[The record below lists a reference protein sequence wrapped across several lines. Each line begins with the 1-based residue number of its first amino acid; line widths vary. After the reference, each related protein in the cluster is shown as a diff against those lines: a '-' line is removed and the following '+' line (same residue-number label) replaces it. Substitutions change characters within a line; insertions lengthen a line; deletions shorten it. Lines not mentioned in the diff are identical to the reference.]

1 MPDILEKFTG
11 HLKTTLAKAYAI
23 AIELRSPGIHPEH
36 LLLALLSHRGSVA
49 GELLRKARLSSEEL
63 RRGIKEATLVDDG
76 FVREEAGTADAPKL
90 TADAKRAVEK
100 AVLTA
105 NVHGHKYVG
114 TEHLLAGLL
123 QTGSPVIE
131 AVLADQRVDGEKL
144 RDQVA
149 MVLKS
154 TGKFPEITETF
165 EEGTPAGSRKQ
176 REKVAVKEKAVKKK
190 AEKTKTPALDFFAV
204 DLTDPK
210 FQEHVDPVIGRDKEI
225 ERTIQILCRRT
236 KNNPMLL
243 GEPGVGKTA
252 IVEGLAK
259 NIVEGKVP
267 EVLVDKR
274 ILSLD
279 LGLMLAGTIYRGE
292 FEGRIKQVID
302 EVKANPEIILFIDEA
317 HTIMGAGATNG
328 SLDAANILK
337 PALARG
343 ELRCIGATTLAEY
356 KKHFEG
362 DGALER
368 RFQAVQVDPPKAE
381 DAILILKGLRQHYEE
396 YHGVEI
402 TDAAIEAAVSMSERY
417 ITDRFLPDKAI
428 DLIDEAAATV
438 RIAQASE
445 EGGKKLRGIEDELA
459 DVREQKQ
466 KAVNNENFVQALE
479 LKAREKQ
486 LIKQLKEAAVG
497 GKKKETVGSIG
508 RAEIATVVARATGIP
523 AQDLLITEKDRLL
536 NLEQHLAEHVVGQTE
551 AVRQVAEFVR
561 RAKAGISHPRRPMA
575 SFLFLGTSGIGKTEL
590 AKTLAEVVFQDPT
603 AMVRVDMSEFG
614 ESFSTAKLVGAP
626 AGYVGYKDSN
636 KFTDAVKRKPYSLV
650 LFDEIEKAHGD
661 VHNLL
666 LQVLDDGHL
675 TDASGRKIDFTHSII
690 VMTSN
695 VGSGEILTTP
705 IGFGNVSDDVT
716 EGMKA
721 ETKGNVMSALEKHF
735 RPEFIN
741 RIDKVIVF
749 DPLTKADLA
758 KVAKLQVDELSTRLF
773 KEYGVKVVATA
784 KALELIAEKAWNPM
798 YGARGVRRQ
807 IQELVENQLARDLL
821 GDTFRAGEVA
831 SIGVSGGEIS
841 VSKQSTRAKAT
852 VAAV

>member
-11 HLKTTLAKAYAI
+11 HLKTTLAKAYAL
-23 AIELRSPGIHPEH
+23 AVELRAPGIHPEH
-36 LLLALLSHRGSVA
+36 LLLALLSQRGSIA
-49 GELLRKARLSSEEL
+49 GELLRKSHLSTEEL
-63 RRGIKEATLVDDG
+63 RRGLKEASLIDDG
-76 FVREEAGTADAPKL
+76 FAREEAGTPDAPKL
-90 TADAKRAVEK
+90 TAEAKRAVEK

-123 QTGSPVIE
+123 QVGSPVIE
-131 AVLADQRVDGEKL
+131 AALAEQHVDVERL
-144 RDQVA
+144 QNQVA
-149 MVLKS
+149 TVLKS

-165 EEGTPAGSRKQ
+165 EEGRSPQKA
-176 REKVAVKEKAVKKK
+176 KEKAVAKEKDKPTKKK

-204 DLTDPK
+204 DLTDPT
-210 FQEHVDPVIGRDKEI
+210 FQAHVDPVIGRDKEI
-225 ERTIQILCRRT
+225 ERTVQILCRRT

-259 NIVEGKVP
+259 KIVEGSVP
-267 EVLVDKR
+267 EVLADKR

-292 FEGRIKQVID
+292 FEGRMKQVID
-302 EVKANPEIILFIDEA
+302 EVKANADIILFIDEA

-368 RFQAVQVDPPKAE
+368 RFQAVQVNPPSPD
-381 DAILILKGLRQHYEE
+381 DAIKILKGLREHYEE

-402 TDAAIEAAVSMSERY
+402 ADEAIEAAVQMSERY
-417 ITDRFLPDKAI
+417 VTDRFLPDKAI
-428 DLIDEAAATV
+428 DLIDEAAATL
-438 RIAQASE
+438 RIAQAGDG
-445 EGGKKLRGIEDELA
+445 EGKRLRSIEDELEG
-459 DVREQKQ
+459 VREKKR
-466 KAVNNENFVQALE
+466 KAVGNENFVEALE
-479 LKAREKQ
+479 LKAREKELQ
-486 LIKQLKEAAVG
+486 KQMREATG
-497 GKKKETVGSIG
+497 EKKRKAPTGRIG
-508 RAEIATVVARATGIP
+508 RPEVAIVVSRATGIP
-523 AQDLLITEKDRLL
+523 ATELLATERDRLL
-536 NLEQHLAEHVVGQTE
+536 KLESILATRVVGQDD

-561 RAKAGISHPRRPMA
+561 RAKVGIAHPRRPLA
-575 SFLFLGTSGIGKTEL
+575 SFLFLGTSGVGKTEL
-590 AKTLAEVVFQDPT
+590 AKTLAEMVFQDRD

-636 KFTDAVKRKPYSLV
+636 KFTDAIKRKPHSLV

-661 VHNLL
+661 VHNLF
-666 LQVLDDGHL
+666 LQILDDGHL
-675 TDASGRKIDFTHSII
+675 TDATGRKIDFTNAIV

-695 VGSGEILTTP
+695 VGSTEILGRS
-705 IGFGNVSDDVT
+705 IGFGDQT
-716 EGMKA
+716 EDATTELKA
-721 ETKGNVMSALEKHF
+721 ATKANVMQELEKHF

-741 RIDKVIVF
+741 RVDKVIVF
-749 DPLTKADLA
+749 DPLSKADLG
-758 KVAKLQVDELSTRLF
+758 KVARLQIDELSGRIN
-773 KEYGVKVVATA
+773 KEYGVTVTATP
-784 KALELIAEKAWNPM
+784 KALELLADKAWNPA

-807 IQELVENQLARDLL
+807 VQELVENPLARSLL
-821 GDTFRAGEVA
+821 DGTLAEGDVAAVGVAAGEITV
-831 SIGVSGGEIS
+831 G
-841 VSKQSTRAKAT
+841 KQSARAKAT
-852 VAAV
+852 ARA